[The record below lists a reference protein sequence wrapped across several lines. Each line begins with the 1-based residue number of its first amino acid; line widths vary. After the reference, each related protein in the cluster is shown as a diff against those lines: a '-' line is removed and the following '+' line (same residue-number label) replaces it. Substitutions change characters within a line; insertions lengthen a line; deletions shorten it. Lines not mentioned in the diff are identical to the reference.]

1 MDSNHILQLMKHV
14 ITYHWLPIV
23 VEGSVNALR
32 EFNVVTRP
40 DKYYNKIPACRANI
54 SGSLSLLLRLHC
66 GQVN

>member
-54 SGSLSLLLRLHC
+54 SGR
-66 GQVN
+66 

>member
-40 DKYYNKIPACRANI
+40 DKYYNITA
-54 SGSLSLLLRLHC
+54 LSVLYLIQNFRSF
-66 GQVN
+66 V